1 LEKTEADRKKTEA
14 CLRESEKKYRSL
26 LETTSEGFWLI
37 NSDLKTVEVNQSLC
51 EMLGYHQEEMIG
63 KTPFDFVD
71 DDNRKIFI
79 EQTSKISDTTHRT
92 YKITLK
98 KKNGQN
104 LHTIFNATTLNESD
118 KVKGSFAFITNITRE
133 KQTEEERNRLAI
145 ALEQVDESV
154 FITDRNGIIQYINP
168 AFEHLTGYSRN
179 EVIEQNP
186 RFLKSGKHDALFYK
200 RMWDTI
206 VRGHTWKGRLINKKK
221 DGSLYV
227 SDATISPVLDKSGNI
242 TNFVSIKRDVT
253 REVELEKQLLHS
265 QKMESIG
272 TLAGGI
278 AHEFNNILSIIIP
291 NAELAIDNVPNGSLE
306 KECLNEIR
314 SASLR
319 ATEVVQQ
326 ILGFARKSTAK
337 LEPVRISPIIKD
349 SLKLIRASIS
359 ATISI
364 SQEISC
370 EFDTVLA
377 DSTQI
382 IQVVMNLCSNAAHA
396 MREHGG
402 ALKATLKN
410 VELEEQDAGLELKP
424 GCYVALT
431 VSDTGHG
438 IPPEIIG
445 RIFDPYF
452 TTKELGEGTGMGLSL
467 VHGIVKSCHGIITV
481 NSEPEKGTVFEMLL
495 PVIERET
502 EPEVE
507 KPDISPT
514 GTERILFVD
523 DEPSL
528 VKVARSILKRLGYE
542 VETKINSLEALERFR
557 SGPDRFDLVITDM
570 NMPQMNGQRL
580 AKEIL
585 NIRPDMPII
594 LCTGFSEKISEKNV
608 GELGIKAFLIKPF
621 STHNIARA
629 VRKVL
634 DKEQPV

>member
-51 EMLGYHQEEMIG
+51 EMLGYRQEEMIG

-104 LHTIFNATTLNESD
+104 LHTIFNAITLRDESD
-118 KVKGSFAFITNITRE
+118 KVKASFAFITNIT
-133 KQTEEERNRLAI
+133 
-145 ALEQVDESV
+145 
-154 FITDRNGIIQYINP
+154 
-168 AFEHLTGYSRN
+168 H
-179 EVIEQNP
+179 
-186 RFLKSGKHDALFYK
+186 
-200 RMWDTI
+200 
-206 VRGHTWKGRLINKKK
+206 
-221 DGSLYV
+221 
-227 SDATISPVLDKSGNI
+227 
-242 TNFVSIKRDVT
+242 
-253 REVELEKQLLHS
+253 EVELEKQLLHAR
-265 QKMESIG
+265 KMESIG

-291 NAELAIDNVPNGSLE
+291 NAELAIDNVPDRSLA

-319 ATEVVQQ
+319 AMEVVQQ
-326 ILGFARKSTAK
+326 ILGFARRSIAK
-337 LEPVRISPIIKD
+337 REPVRISPIIKD

-377 DSTQI
+377 DPTQI
-382 IQVVMNLCSNAAHA
+382 SQVVMNLCSNAAHA

-402 ALKATLKN
+402 ALKVTLKN
-410 VELEEQDAGLELKP
+410 IELEKQDAVSELEP

-452 TTKELGEGTGMGLSL
+452 TAKELGEGTGMGLSL

-495 PVIERET
+495 PVIEGET
-502 EPEVE
+502 EPKVE

-542 VETKINSLEALERFR
+542 VETKINSVEALELFC

-570 NMPQMNGQRL
+570 NMPQMSGQRL
-580 AKEIL
+580 VREIL

-608 GELGIKAFLIKPF
+608 EEFDIKAFVIKPF
-621 STHNIARA
+621 STHNLARA

-634 DKEQPV
+634 DKK

>member
-1 LEKTEADRKKTEA
+1 MENTEADRKKTEA

-51 EMLGYHQEEMIG
+51 EMLGYRQEEMIG

-71 DDNRKIFI
+71 DDNRKTFI

-98 KKNGQN
+98 KKNGQD
-104 LHTIFNATTLNESD
+104 LHTIFNATTLRDESD
-118 KVKGSFAFITNITRE
+118 KVKGSFAFITNITQE
-133 KQTEEERNRLAI
+133 KQAEEERNLLAI
-145 ALEQVDESV
+145 ALEQADESV
-154 FITDRNGIIQYINP
+154 FITDRNGIIQYVNS
-168 AFEHLTGYSRN
+168 AFEQVSGYRRK
-179 EVIEQNP
+179 EAIGQNP
-186 RFLKSGKHDALFYK
+186 RFLKSGKHDAWFYK
-200 RMWDTI
+200 QMWDTL
-206 VRGHTWKGRLINKKK
+206 VRGHTWKGRLVNRKK
-221 DGSLYV
+221 DASLYV

-253 REVELEKQLLHS
+253 REVELEKQLLHA

-291 NAELAIDNVPNGSLE
+291 NAELAIDNVPDGSLA

-319 ATEVVQQ
+319 AMEVVQQ
-326 ILGFARKSTAK
+326 ILGFARRSIAK
-337 LEPVRISPIIKD
+337 LEPVRISPTIKD
-349 SLKLIRASIS
+349 SLKLIRASIPT
-359 ATISI
+359 TISI

-377 DSTQI
+377 DPTQI
-382 IQVVMNLCSNAAHA
+382 SQVVMNLCSNAAHA

-402 ALKATLKN
+402 ALKVTLKN
-410 VELEEQDAGLELKP
+410 VELEKQDAGSELEP
-424 GCYVALT
+424 GYYAVLT
-431 VSDTGHG
+431 VSDTGQG
-438 IPPEIIG
+438 IPPEITG

-467 VHGIVKSCHGIITV
+467 VHGIVKSYNGIITV
-481 NSEPEKGTVFEMLL
+481 HSEPEKGTVFEILL
-495 PVIERET
+495 PVIEGET
-502 EPEVE
+502 EPKVE
-507 KPDISPT
+507 KPDTSPT

-528 VKVARSILKRLGYE
+528 VKVARSMLKRLGYE
-542 VETKINSLEALERFR
+542 VETKINSVEALELFR

-570 NMPQMNGQRL
+570 SMPQMSGQRL

-608 GELGIKAFLIKPF
+608 EELDIKAFVIKPF
-621 STHNIARA
+621 STHNLARA

-634 DKEQPV
+634 D